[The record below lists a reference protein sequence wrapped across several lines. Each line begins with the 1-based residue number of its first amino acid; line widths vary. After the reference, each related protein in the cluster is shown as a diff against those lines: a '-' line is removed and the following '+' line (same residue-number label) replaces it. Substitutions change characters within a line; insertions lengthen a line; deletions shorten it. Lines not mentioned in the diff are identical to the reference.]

1 MKNPI
6 ILRFSAILAVVLL
19 PAPALA
25 NGFFIYE
32 VSAAGVGMG
41 GAQMA
46 GTDEPSAVFY
56 NPAAMTHLP
65 GVQLQLTLST
75 YIPLAEHESPSG
87 LVESASAVPQPVP
100 ALFATWKPLSWLAAG
115 FGMYTAFGLS
125 IEWPD
130 DWSGSFL
137 AVESSLQSTQLQ
149 PSIAFGPWHGLSIGG
164 GFDFLVGSVEIRRAY
179 PGLKL
184 DDGTPARMRLGGN
197 SWGWGT
203 NLGIHY
209 APMDLLSLAVIYRS
223 QIQVKLDPGAV
234 DFTFPKS
241 FSGMLADQ
249 DVRTGITIP
258 QVVGAGA
265 RLKPMDDLALEFD
278 AVYAFWSSYGK
289 LVFEFSEPEMGTG
302 ESVKD
307 WQDAWQFRLGGQY
320 RIKKW
325 SVRTGIILDLDP
337 VPDKS
342 LDPMLPD
349 ATRVDLCI
357 GGGYSFGMF
366 NVDLAY
372 MYVFVFDRTVDESE
386 NVFPG
391 TYRSAV
397 HVVSLG
403 AGAKF

>member
-1 MKNPI
+1 MTKAI
-6 ILRFSAILAVVLL
+6 IVRSAAILALAL
-19 PAPALA
+19 IPAPALA

-65 GVQLQLTLST
+65 GVQFQLTLTT
-75 YIPLAEHESPSG
+75 YIPTAEHVSPTG
-87 LVESASAVPQPVP
+87 LSESASAMPQPVP

-164 GFDFLVGSVEIRRAY
+164 GFDFLLGSVEIRRAY
-179 PGLKL
+179 PGLRL

-209 APMDLLSLAVIYRS
+209 TPIDLLSLAVIYRS

-234 DFTFPKS
+234 DFTFPAS
-241 FSGMLADQ
+241 FSGMLNDQ
-249 DVRTGITIP
+249 DVKTGITVP
-258 QVVGAGA
+258 QILGAGA
-265 RLKPMDDLALEFD
+265 RLKPIGDLALEFD
-278 AVYAFWSSYGK
+278 AVYAFWSSYNK
-289 LVFEFSEPEMGTG
+289 LVFEFSEMAPA
-302 ESVKD
+302 ESVKN
-307 WQDAWQFRLGGQY
+307 WSDAWQFRLGGQY

-325 SVRTGIILDLDP
+325 TVRTGIILDLDP
-337 VPDKS
+337 IPDES

-349 ATRVDLCI
+349 ATRIDVSA
-357 GGGYSFGMF
+357 GGGYSFGTF

-372 MYVFVFDRTVDESE
+372 MYVYVFDRTVDESQ

-391 TYRSAV
+391 TYKSTV